1 MADKPKR
8 ASEYKSEQV
17 ELVRSTCLY
26 VATKLGD
33 LMDEV
38 VVVGGLVPSL
48 LIDQGALPEGAA
60 AHVGTMDLDVGLKL
74 ALLDEGR
81 YRTLTERLRDAGFAQ
96 DQTEEGRPTRQ
107 RWRVTGLG
115 SVTVD
120 FLIPPSLATDQGGKL
135 RDIENDFAA
144 IIAPGLKLAFQDRRR
159 IWIEGKTIFG
169 EKAAREVWVC
179 GPGAFV
185 VLKALA
191 FLGRG
196 ENKDAYDLYYLVR
209 NFGAGVE
216 DVVACLRP
224 LLGDDEAKKALQVL
238 RDDFLDHDG
247 VGPRRVAEFLRG
259 GPDEET
265 QADVVGFVAALL
277 DVVRGR

>member
-1 MADKPKR
+1 MADKPRR

-17 ELVRSTCLY
+17 DLVRATCLY

-33 LMDEV
+33 LINEV

-48 LIDQGALPEGAA
+48 LIDQESLPEGTS

-74 ALLDEGR
+74 ALLDQGR
-81 YRTLTERLRDAGFAQ
+81 YRTLTERLRDAGFTQ
-96 DQTEEGRPTRQ
+96 DQTEEGRATRQ
-107 RWRVTGLG
+107 RWRVTGHG

-135 RDIENDFAA
+135 RNIEKDFAA
-144 IIAPGLKLAFQDRRR
+144 VIAPGLKLAFRDRRR
-159 IWIEGKTIFG
+159 VRIEGKTILG
-169 EKAAREVWVC
+169 EKATREVWVC

-209 NFGAGVE
+209 NFGEGVVEVAG
-216 DVVACLRP
+216 CLRP
-224 LLGDDEAKKALQVL
+224 LLGDSETQEALRVL
-238 RDDFLDHDG
+238 NEDFLDHDG
-247 VGPRRVAEFLRG
+247 VGPRRIAEFLQG
-259 GPDEET
+259 GPDDEI
-265 QADVVGFVAALL
+265 QADVVGFIKLLL
-277 DVVRGR
+277 DRCIP

>member
-1 MADKPKR
+1 LTDKLKR

-17 ELVRSTCLY
+17 ERVRSTCLY

-33 LMDEV
+33 LMEEV

-48 LIDQGALPEGAA
+48 LIDQGALLEGAT
-60 AHVGTMDLDVGLKL
+60 AHAGTMDLDVGLAL
-74 ALLDEGR
+74 ALLDQGR
-81 YRTLTERLRDAGFAQ
+81 YRRLTERLRDAGFTQ
-96 DQTEEGRPTRQ
+96 DQTEDGRPTRQ

-115 SVTVD
+115 SVAVD
-120 FLIPPSLATDQGGKL
+120 FLIPPLLATDQGGKL
-135 RDIENDFAA
+135 RDIEKDFAA
-144 IIAPGLKLAFQDRRR
+144 IIAPGLGLAFHDRRR
-159 IWIEGKTIFG
+159 VRIEGTTIFG

-191 FLGRG
+191 FRGRG

-209 NFGAGVE
+209 NFGVGVE
-216 DVVACLRP
+216 GVAACLRP
-224 LLGDDEAKKALQVL
+224 LLSDEEAKRALQVL

-247 VGPRRVAEFLRG
+247 LGPRLVADFLLG
-259 GPDEET
+259 GPDDEI
-265 QADVVGFVAALL
+265 QADVVGFVATLL
-277 DVVRGR
+277 DAVRRR

>member
-8 ASEYKSEQV
+8 ASEYRSEQV
-17 ELVRSTCLY
+17 TLVRSTCLY

-33 LMDEV
+33 LMEDV
-38 VVVGGLVPSL
+38 VVIGGLVPSL
-48 LIDQGALPEGAA
+48 LIDQRDLPDGVST
-60 AHVGTMDLDVGLKL
+60 HVGTMDLDVGLKL
-74 ALLDEGR
+74 ALLDHGR
-81 YRTLTERLRDAGFAQ
+81 YHTLTERLRAAKFTP

-107 RWRVTGLG
+107 RWRAGTG

-120 FLIPPSLATDQGGKL
+120 FLIPPSLPNDQGGRL
-135 RDIENDFAA
+135 RDIEKDFAA

-159 IWIEGKTIFG
+159 VRIEGKTIFG
-169 EKAAREVWVC
+169 ETAARELWVC

-209 NFGAGVE
+209 NFGASVE
-216 DVVACLRP
+216 DTASCLRP
-224 LLGDDEAKKALQVL
+224 LLEDDEARRAVQVL

-247 VGPRRVAEFLRG
+247 VGPRRVAEFLQG
-259 GPDEET
+259 GPNDEI
-265 QADVVGFVAALL
+265 QADVVGFVQALL
-277 DVVRGR
+277 DRCR